1 MEPLSYSTPRPN
13 AQITHTGAD
22 QTASPNRRMI
32 LEMLVISQ
40 LVQDLMVEFQNLPE
54 IKTRFRYETSQVN
67 GIFNQVRKRV
77 KRHFPY
83 KVFIDFE
90 TDVCNIVDKN
100 DENIR
105 WVRSMITTNM
115 VNKISYDMVE
125 PAVLIGMIGGLV
137 DIMRFISKSIS
148 GKNNSDFDRIYDYLK
163 YVDKHLDFTPLNEG
177 SIDFASCNEAMTKM
191 FVNIGNTVDE
201 FLTRGYTN

>member
-77 KRHFPY
+77 KRHLPY

-177 SIDFASCNEAMTKM
+177 GIDFASCNEAMTKM